1 MMSSMDKKAYSF
13 KPFLPAVIFIIIIVG
28 IYIFG
33 QNALFK
39 DSKDRD
45 SGQRA
50 DVGFIAPDF
59 VIKDVHGLEA
69 PLSLIY
75 SSRPVLLIFWSTWC
89 PFCTQELPDLVQFNN
104 IYKDDIQ
111 VILVIS
117 GESKQVVEKYV
128 SDKNITFLASL
139 DTSRAIWQ
147 LYNVEGTP
155 HHFLINRAGE
165 IIKNRPGLFSLPGL
179 ERLMVNIR

>member
-1 MMSSMDKKAYSF
+1 MPKTTSL
-13 KPFLPAVIFIIIIVG
+13 KPFFPVAIFVVIIVG

-33 QNALFK
+33 SSALFK
-39 DSKDRD
+39 GSKDLEVE
-45 SGQRA
+45 QKA

-75 SSRPVLLIFWSTWC
+75 SKRPVLLIFWSTWC
-89 PFCTQELPDLVQFNN
+89 PYCAQELPDLVQFNN

-147 LYNVEGTP
+147 LYNVKGTP

-165 IIKNRPGLFSLPGL
+165 IIKNLPGLFLLPGL